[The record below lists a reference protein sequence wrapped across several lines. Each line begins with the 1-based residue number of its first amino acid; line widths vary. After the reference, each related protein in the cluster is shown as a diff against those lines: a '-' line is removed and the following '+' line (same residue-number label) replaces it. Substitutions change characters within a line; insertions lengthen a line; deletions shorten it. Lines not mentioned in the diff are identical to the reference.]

1 MAIGN
6 GSLRR
11 KAASNRRVVVLVVPP
26 VEELDLVG
34 PIQVFSAANRLAGK
48 PVYSIEIATNG
59 KDLKVQ
65 GEGGL
70 LAFLAETNYQGL
82 SKNFDSLLLVCGVGT
97 RNVRDPALFAWLRRV
112 APTVRRLGSVCLGA
126 FLLAEA
132 GLLNGRRATSHW
144 RFSKELARRYPMVQV
159 ASEPVWVKDENIY
172 TSAGIAAGID
182 LALAW
187 VEEDCGNAIAAEVAR
202 ELVLFLRRPAGQAQL
217 SVSLAAQANEMK
229 SIQELQVWI
238 AEHLHKELSVQLLAD
253 RAAMSVRNFERV
265 FAREVGMSP
274 ARYVRQVRVEA
285 AQRMIERSEKGLE
298 QIALACGFS
307 SADLMRRAFMR
318 SLGTTPRAL
327 RLLAKTVVQKRAAT
341 VARRAWSQRKM
352 QLSNLHSSPSSN
364 TGSGGIR
371 G

>member
-1 MAIGN
+1 MITTGT
-6 GSLRR
+6 GWRR
-11 KAASNRRVVVLVVPP
+11 KDTASKRRVIVLVVPP

-34 PIQVFSAANRLAGK
+34 PIQVFGAANRLSGK
-48 PVYSIEIATNG
+48 PVYDIEIATNG

-70 LAFLAETNYQGL
+70 LAFLAQTHYQSL
-82 SKNFDSLLLVCGVGT
+82 KHNFDSLLLVCGVGT
-97 RNVRDPALFAWLRRV
+97 RHARDPELFGWLRRV
-112 APTVRRLGSVCLGA
+112 APTLRRLGSVCVGS

-144 RFSKELARRYPMVQV
+144 KFNEELARRYPKVKV

-172 TSAGIAAGID
+172 TSAGISAGID

-187 VEEDCGNAIAAEVAR
+187 VEEDCGNGIAAEVAR

-217 SVSLAAQANEMK
+217 SVSLAAQASDMK
-229 SIQELQVWI
+229 SIQELRVWI
-238 AEHLHKELSVQLLAD
+238 AEHLHQRLSLQLLAE

-285 AQRMIERSEKGLE
+285 AQRMMDHSENGLE
-298 QIALACGFS
+298 QIAAACGFS
-307 SADLMRRAFMR
+307 SADLMRRAFIR
-318 SLGTTPRAL
+318 TLGTTPGG
-327 RLLAKTVVQKRAAT
+327 
-341 VARRAWSQRKM
+341 
-352 QLSNLHSSPSSN
+352 LHSRTK
-364 TGSGGIR
+364 TGASR
-371 G
+371 